1 LKELLNSV
9 EFKMKFL
16 RFKNQ
21 NKIKTGYFDGKKVIE
36 LKKDILNYF
45 NININDLKNDMI
57 KSHSLE
63 DIKIIN
69 PVEPSKIVCIGLNYK
84 DHAKEMNLKLPNEPR
99 LFIKPSTTV
108 IGHED
113 NIIYPQISNRV
124 DYEGELAV
132 VIGKTTKKIGIKEA
146 KNYIFGYTNI
156 NDVTARDITIN
167 DEQWTRGK
175 SFDTFAPIGPFIET
189 EMNPLNQ
196 NIKLFVNNKIKQNS
210 NTSNMIFSPYE
221 LVKYISDV
229 MTLNPGDIIAT
240 GTPPGVS
247 SMNKGDIVSLQIDN
261 IGTLTNYLIED
272 TTKLEDEL

>member
-1 LKELLNSV
+1 
-9 EFKMKFL
+9 MKFL

-132 VIGKTTKKIGIKEA
+132 VIG
-146 KNYIFGYTNI
+146 
-156 NDVTARDITIN
+156 
-167 DEQWTRGK
+167 
-175 SFDTFAPIGPFIET
+175 
-189 EMNPLNQ
+189 
-196 NIKLFVNNKIKQNS
+196 
-210 NTSNMIFSPYE
+210 
-221 LVKYISDV
+221 
-229 MTLNPGDIIAT
+229 
-240 GTPPGVS
+240 
-247 SMNKGDIVSLQIDN
+247 
-261 IGTLTNYLIED
+261 
-272 TTKLEDEL
+272 